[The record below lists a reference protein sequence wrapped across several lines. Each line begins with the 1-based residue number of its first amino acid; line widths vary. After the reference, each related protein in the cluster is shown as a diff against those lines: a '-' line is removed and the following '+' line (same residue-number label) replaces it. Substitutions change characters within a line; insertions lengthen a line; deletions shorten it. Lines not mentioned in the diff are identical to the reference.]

1 MKPIF
6 PTGNKGF
13 TLLEVLVTV
22 LVFTL
27 GFSQLFM
34 IYFESASAVRHVGNR
49 LAAVVFME
57 NAAWEAE
64 KTRSMTAVKE
74 GYRYEKTETNGSD
87 EIFIT
92 AEAKKIEGFKKLYKL
107 EVKAA
112 WSEGKKSVTM
122 RRERFIRKK

>member
-1 MKPIF
+1 MRPISL
-6 PTGNKGF
+6 TGSKGF

-22 LVFTL
+22 LIFTV

-34 IYFESASAVRHVGNR
+34 IFFESGAAVRHVGNR

-64 KTRSMTAVKE
+64 KTKSMIAVKE
-74 GYRYEKTETNGSD
+74 GYRYEKTEMNGPQ
-87 EIFIT
+87 EMLIT
-92 AEAKKIEGFKKLYKL
+92 AEAKKIDGFKKLYKL
-107 EVKAA
+107 EVRAV
-112 WSEGKKSVTM
+112 WSEGKKSISM